1 MRLSKDTAVAM
12 RSAIE
17 SRAAHNAGGGCMSK
31 LLATSKIEGQ
41 CTVTLREYYHG
52 SMGSTYI
59 VRYGKQVR
67 HWVNQILAQEDYQSC
82 VLHQST
88 CAGWND

>member
-1 MRLSKDTAVAM
+1 MLNSRSHAECVAFM
-12 RSAIE
+12 IITYRT
-17 SRAAHNAGGGCMSK
+17 NTMSK

-52 SMGSTYI
+52 SMGSTYV
-59 VRYGKQVR
+59 VRYGKQVT
-67 HWVNQILAQEDYQSC
+67 HWVNPILAQEDYQAC
-82 VLHQST
+82 VIHQAT

>member
-1 MRLSKDTAVAM
+1 MRVAFM
-12 RSAIE
+12 IITYRT
-17 SRAAHNAGGGCMSK
+17 NTMSK

-52 SMGSTYI
+52 SMGSTYV
-59 VRYGKQVR
+59 VRYGKQVT
-67 HWVNQILAQEDYQSC
+67 HWVNPILAQEDYQAC
-82 VLHQST
+82 VIHQAT